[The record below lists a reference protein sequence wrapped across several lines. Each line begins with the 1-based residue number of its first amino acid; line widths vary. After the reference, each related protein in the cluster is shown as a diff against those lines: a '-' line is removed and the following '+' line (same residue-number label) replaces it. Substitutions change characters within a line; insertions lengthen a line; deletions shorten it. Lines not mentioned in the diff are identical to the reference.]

1 MDLTTAR
8 TALRE
13 GCAAVRDDNGPG
25 LSHPPF

>member
-13 GCAAVRDDNGPG
+13 GCAAVRDDGPG